1 MNKIGDKLRSFFKE
15 KGLTQDHI
23 ADKFGVSQAY
33 VNALLNDKKAFGKKQ
48 AFKWS
53 EEFGLSPNWLLTGEG
68 DMFLGDN
75 SKEVSMPPE
84 TITMSREVFDQ
95 ITKLTETIL
104 SQQRTIEMMQQE
116 RKKMLVQADD
126 VAISAA
132 ANG

>member
-1 MNKIGDKLRSFFKE
+1 MDKIGDKLRAFFKE

-48 AFKWS
+48 AHKWS
-53 EEFGLSPNWLLTGEG
+53 EEFGLSPNWLLTGKG
-68 DMFLGDN
+68 DMLLDDN
-75 SKEVSMPPE
+75 LKETPASSE

-104 SQQRTIEMMQQE
+104 SQQRTIEMMQEE
-116 RKKMLVQADD
+116 RKKMLVRTDSSVGS
-126 VAISAA
+126 VAV
-132 ANG
+132 GG